1 MAKTIPVPSLSV
13 DGWIITPTKKVDKL
27 LCYYFLSEPSQSQLY
42 TVISLPSEIAKKGN
56 WPNQLKEMVSNDLQT
71 FFSAYFTEG
80 VSVYVEIKDTDDN
93 GNQISQYKIY
103 SQVIV
108 TIAGQKY
115 SVAKMAT
122 VLNSQIV
129 DLADA

>member
-1 MAKTIPVPSLSV
+1 MAKIIPVPSLSV
-13 DGWIITPTKKVDKL
+13 DGWIKTPTKMVDKL

-42 TVISLPSEIAKKGN
+42 KVISLPSEIAKKGN
-56 WPNQLKEMVSNDLQT
+56 WPNQLKELVANDLQL
-71 FFSAYFTEG
+71 FFGGYFTEG
-80 VSVYVEIKDTDDN
+80 VSVYVEIKDIDDN
-93 GNQISQYKIY
+93 GNQISQYTVY

-108 TIAGQKY
+108 TISGVKY

-129 DLADA
+129 ELTNG